1 MIKPYTILT
10 QMWIEQE
17 NDNLGLSGTF
27 VDFCVN
33 VDSIDAFWVES
44 PEEIVLVVKGNAYY
58 IENESKVLHFLSE
71 YFNPMRL

>member
-10 QMWIEQE
+10 QMWLDQE
-17 NDNLGLSGTF
+17 NDNLGLNGSF
-27 VDFCVN
+27 VDFRVN

-44 PEEIVLVVKGNAYY
+44 PEEIVLVIKGNAYY
-58 IENESKVLHFLSE
+58 IENESHILHFLSE